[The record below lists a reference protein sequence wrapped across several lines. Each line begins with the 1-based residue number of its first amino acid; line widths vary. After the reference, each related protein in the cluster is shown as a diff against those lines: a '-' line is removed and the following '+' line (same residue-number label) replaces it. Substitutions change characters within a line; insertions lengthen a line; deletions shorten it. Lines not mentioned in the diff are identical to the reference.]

1 MSKLLTLWTYFKT
14 PKKIKSRD
22 NLLKKQE
29 KSMLKHVKKIRR
41 NSRFFQEHWKDYSD
55 DDWRKFPILDKATM
69 MSI

>member
-22 NLLKKQE
+22 KLLKKQE

-41 NSRFFQEHWKDYSD
+41 NSR
-55 DDWRKFPILDKATM
+55 ILPRTLERLFR
-69 MSI
+69 

>member
-22 NLLKKQE
+22 KLLKKQE

-41 NSRFFQEHWKDYSD
+41 NSNSSKNIGKTIQMMIGEN
-55 DDWRKFPILDKATM
+55 FP
-69 MSI
+69 S